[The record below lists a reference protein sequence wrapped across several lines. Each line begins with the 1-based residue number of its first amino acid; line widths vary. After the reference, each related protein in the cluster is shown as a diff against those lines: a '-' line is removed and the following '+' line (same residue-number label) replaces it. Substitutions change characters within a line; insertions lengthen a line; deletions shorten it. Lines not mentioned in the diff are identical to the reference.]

1 MTGTEKILRHIADR
15 AGGEAEQIM
24 ENAREEAARLEE
36 KAKAEREEILAE
48 AEKQGEALLEE
59 TRERSEAAAAAY
71 KRRTLLAT
79 RGALIKEALEKAW
92 DNILALPDPDYFAF
106 LYAQLDKQD
115 LGREGRLCL
124 NAKDLERRPAD
135 FEAKIAEAAAR
146 QNGTLV
152 LAGFPADIAGG
163 FILQY
168 GGVEENCSLE
178 AIFESE
184 SDVLKDA
191 VRAVL
196 FED

>member
-1 MTGTEKILRHIADR
+1 MTGTEKILRHIADK
-15 AGGEAEQIM
+15 AGGEAAAIM
-24 ENAREEAARLEE
+24 EKAREEAARLEE
-36 KAKAEREEILAE
+36 KARAEREEILAD
-48 AEKQGEALLEE
+48 AEKQGRDIVDAA
-59 TRERSEAAAAAY
+59 RERSEVTAAAY

-79 RGALIKEALEKAW
+79 RGALVKEALDKAW
-92 DNILALPDPDYFAF
+92 ENILALPDQEYFDF
-106 LYAQLDKQD
+106 LYTQLDKQD
-115 LGREGRLCL
+115 LGRDGQLCL

-135 FEAKIAEAAAR
+135 FEEKIAAAAAR
-146 QNGTLV
+146 QKGTLV
-152 LAGFPADIAGG
+152 LGGFPADIAGG

-184 SDVLKDA
+184 ADVLKDA